1 MTCAMRSALEPDK
14 SHSESTSIYGGSFL
28 CTAYVALLDEDR
40 LFISSLAQ
48 VSPTLAEKRRNVAM
62 PANILF
68 RPGRPGLAFPGRE
81 SILKLRE
88 QLAQFRLEEAA
99 RITKSREEELFKFW
113 SSILKAKT
121 FIEKSKENPIRYNG
135 FSVNGNRIVFSIG
148 GHSGGDLAGQA
159 RLVKDNEFVK
169 VTGEVERATGAEIVL
184 YVTNW
189 YSHDL
194 PLEGTLSIDV
204 EAARLAI
211 DRQRAVRIGR
221 SENSRIS
228 KAVESLLLDSQM
240 DAWREE
246 VLQKGRVFLEELASR
261 QGISH
266 KEVQIGIEFEK
277 LSVTQ
282 EDLNELK
289 TREMAIE
296 SRIGELTPKVPPVKS
311 GATIKAPSQDEIQS
325 RRDLEEER
333 DKVKAE
339 MRSRAAQCEAIR
351 ATLKNL
357 DPDTSQLVSLPS
369 NELHTWA
376 ETFLPKN
383 EVNEKLRRM
392 FEIHAE
398 WQARFGRTSDF
409 QAALLRAAQV
419 VAGTCVGMASIKGVS
434 ELDFDVCIVDEASKA
449 APTELL
455 VPLSRCR
462 RWIVVGDQ
470 RQLPPFIDEG
480 FRDPETLERFGLNEH
495 SIKATLFDRLQEL
508 LPAECKTVLST
519 QYRMVPAIGNLISE
533 CFYSSTLKS
542 APKEWDRTFEG
553 VLPKPVVWLSTSR
566 DLKRHESPVGRS
578 YQNDLEIRVIHSLLK
593 RLNSVASST
602 GRRWKVAVLT
612 GYAPQIAMLEKR
624 FGRDVGDCRHLDIEW
639 NTVDAVQGRQA
650 DVTIYSVTRSN
661 PQGKIGFLRDASR
674 LNVALSRSRHY
685 LVLVGDHEF
694 FRDARGE
701 NPFKKVIDYIDR
713 HPQNCKF
720 QEGRV

>member
-211 DRQRAVRIGR
+211 ERQRAALEAVRFKRTVRSDLGMLCIHPESSKLPTPHGVFIPVQPELDEPKVKAVSIALGTQDFLVVHGPPGTGQTTFIADMIIQYLKNFPHWRVLLTSQTHVALDNALEILIALKATHRAVRIGR

-266 KEVQIGIEFEK
+266 QEAQIGIEFEK

-282 EDLNELK
+282 EDLNKLK

-351 ATLKNL
+351 ATLKN
-357 DPDTSQLVSLPS
+357 
-369 NELHTWA
+369 
-376 ETFLPKN
+376 F
-383 EVNEKLRRM
+383 
-392 FEIHAE
+392 
-398 WQARFGRTSDF
+398 
-409 QAALLRAAQV
+409 
-419 VAGTCVGMASIKGVS
+419 
-434 ELDFDVCIVDEASKA
+434 
-449 APTELL
+449 
-455 VPLSRCR
+455 
-462 RWIVVGDQ
+462 
-470 RQLPPFIDEG
+470 
-480 FRDPETLERFGLNEH
+480 
-495 SIKATLFDRLQEL
+495 
-508 LPAECKTVLST
+508 
-519 QYRMVPAIGNLISE
+519 
-533 CFYSSTLKS
+533 
-542 APKEWDRTFEG
+542 
-553 VLPKPVVWLSTSR
+553 
-566 DLKRHESPVGRS
+566 
-578 YQNDLEIRVIHSLLK
+578 
-593 RLNSVASST
+593 
-602 GRRWKVAVLT
+602 
-612 GYAPQIAMLEKR
+612 
-624 FGRDVGDCRHLDIEW
+624 
-639 NTVDAVQGRQA
+639 
-650 DVTIYSVTRSN
+650 
-661 PQGKIGFLRDASR
+661 
-674 LNVALSRSRHY
+674 
-685 LVLVGDHEF
+685 
-694 FRDARGE
+694 
-701 NPFKKVIDYIDR
+701 
-713 HPQNCKF
+713 
-720 QEGRV
+720 